1 MEPGVGKA
9 VRLITVP
16 TLAERVSTTGG
27 GGSSLV
33 TGRYKVSCIS
43 ARLSCRLPFVMATP
57 EERIAELGL
66 ELPEPATPVGSYV
79 TAKRSGNVLYVS
91 GHGPIDTDGKS
102 IRGKVGDALDVDQGY
117 YAARR
122 CGLGLLSTMRHHL
135 GSLDRVTDIVKL
147 LGMVNATPD
156 FGKQPAVINGASD
169 LMVEVFG
176 DAGRHA
182 RSAVGMGSLPFD
194 IAVEVELIVEISD

>member
-1 MEPGVGKA
+1 
-9 VRLITVP
+9 
-16 TLAERVSTTGG
+16 
-27 GGSSLV
+27 
-33 TGRYKVSCIS
+33 
-43 ARLSCRLPFVMATP
+43 MATP
-57 EERIAELGL
+57 EERLVELAL
-66 ELPEPATPVGSYV
+66 ELPEPATPVGSYL
-79 TAKRSGNVLYVS
+79 TAKQTGNVLYVS

-102 IRGKVGDALDVDQGY
+102 IRGKVGDTLDVDQGY

-122 CGLGLLSTMRHHL
+122 CGLGLLATMRHHL
-135 GSLDRVTDIVKL
+135 GSLDRVTGIIKL

-156 FGKQPAVINGASD
+156 FAKQPAVINGASD

-194 IAVEVELIVEISD
+194 IAVEVELVVEIADD

>member
-1 MEPGVGKA
+1 M
-9 VRLITVP
+9 
-16 TLAERVSTTGG
+16 S
-27 GGSSLV
+27 
-33 TGRYKVSCIS
+33 
-43 ARLSCRLPFVMATP
+43 TP

-66 ELPEPATPVGSYV
+66 DLPEPATPVGSYV
-79 TAKRSGNVLYVS
+79 TAKQSGNLLYVS

-102 IRGKVGDALDVDQGY
+102 IRGKLGAGLDVDQGY

-135 GSLDRVTDIVKL
+135 GSLDRVTDVIKL

-169 LMVEVFG
+169 LLVEVFG

-194 IAVEVELIVEISD
+194 IAVEVELIVEITDAQS